1 MKKMLSILALAGLI
15 AAPLTVFAADSA
27 AGYYS
32 TKHPQAA
39 GANASGT
46 HHHITNIKVVNNSSS
61 TIYATVPGTPVY
73 DMLYPNETDH
83 IYNDNPSIYWT
94 HLRILNRYQDNYN
107 PIFDGD
113 VCPRAVLNVSGG
125 PGGYSVSLDSSD
137 C

>member
-1 MKKMLSILALAGLI
+1 MKNMLSILAIAGALT
-15 AAPLTVFAADSA
+15 APLTVCAADSV

-39 GANASGT
+39 GANASAT
-46 HHHITNIKVVNNSSS
+46 HHHYTNIKINNHSYD
-61 TIYATVPGTPVY
+61 TIYVTVPGTPVY
-73 DMLYPNETDH
+73 DRLYPNETDH

-113 VCPRAVLNVSGG
+113 VCPRAVLNVSGN
-125 PGGYSVSLDSSD
+125 PGAYSVSLDSSD